1 MAETRAEQVVDKK
14 SNEGFLTR
22 RVRFVIDVIAWIA
35 MALVLSILIEWLGI
49 FFGWWQQPGSFHS
62 ETILQKE
69 LTWLNKDFSNVL
81 GSPAHSSVRFSRYM
95 YEMLFIWFGIDTA
108 KSLLTVSS
116 LAPVEA
122 YFKASFT
129 IIQLFFVRIVILAF
143 SFPVFLVFA
152 IVTIIDGAVMRDIRR
167 FGLDLERAYIW
178 HHAKAAIKPLV
189 VTPFIVYLG
198 SPWSIHPNWII
209 LPFVLALSI
218 ALWLVTS
225 KFKKHA

>member
-22 RVRFVIDVIAWIA
+22 RVRFVVDVVAWIA

-69 LTWLNKDFSNVL
+69 LSWLNRDFSNVL
-81 GSPAHSSVRFSRYM
+81 GSPAHSSIRFSRYM

-108 KSLLTVSS
+108 KSLLTVNS
-116 LAPVEA
+116 LAPVAA